1 MTFNSEV
8 RSGVALGVI
17 YFFWLLMEYYIGFHT
32 KYLDYLPF
40 VFWLYSIIPAIGIN
54 WAMKAKRDRYYSGKI
69 NFFQA
74 FKTGF
79 VISII
84 MSLVSALMKFIY
96 VFLINP
102 LYFDTR
108 IGHDKLMI
116 EDLELAQPDRE
127 KMISKVLSDNTLS
140 YSMFETVVFML
151 IIGILITILAAFL
164 VKKNTRKRPQ
174 TSDTQSETPPIQ
186 EG

>member
-8 RSGVALGVI
+8 RSGVALGVL
-17 YFFWLLMEYYIGFHT
+17 YFFWLLMEYYLGLHT
-32 KYLDYLPF
+32 KHLDYLPF
-40 VFWLYSIIPAIGIN
+40 VFWLFSVIPAIGIN
-54 WAMKAKRDRYYSGKI
+54 WAMKAKRDRYYGGKI

-79 VISII
+79 VISVI

-116 EDLELAQPDRE
+116 EDLELAQADRE
-127 KMISKVLSDNTLS
+127 QMISNVLSDNTLS
-140 YSMFETVVFML
+140 YSMFETVVFMMV
-151 IIGILITILAAFL
+151 IGLLITILAAFL
-164 VKKNTRKRPQ
+164 LKKDNKSALPSTESINEMSPKK
-174 TSDTQSETPPIQ
+174 DA
-186 EG
+186 